1 MSVKIMDYTAVS
13 QVTKRQQTVVTAVNV
28 ETAGFEYGLAKT

>member
-13 QVTKRQQTVVTAVNV
+13 QVTKRQQTAVTAVNV
-28 ETAGFEYGLAKT
+28 ETDSFECGLAKT